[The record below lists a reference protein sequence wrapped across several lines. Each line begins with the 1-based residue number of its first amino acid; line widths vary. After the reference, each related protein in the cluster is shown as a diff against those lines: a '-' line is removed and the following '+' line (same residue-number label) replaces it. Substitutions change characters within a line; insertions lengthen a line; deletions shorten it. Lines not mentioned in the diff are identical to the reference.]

1 MNLHCDGG
9 ISDFIQWCGS
19 LSRGGEQ
26 STCVERTR
34 VARGRVIARV
44 LVQCE
49 LLQSLTGRRPDEQD
63 GP

>member
-26 STCVERTR
+26 STCVKQTR
-34 VARGRVIARV
+34 VARGRIFARV
-44 LVQCE
+44 LVQRE
-49 LLQSLTGRRPDEQD
+49 LLQGLTGWELDE
-63 GP
+63 